1 MDLALQDKVALVT
14 GGSRGIG
21 RAIALA
27 LAQEGA
33 DVTFSYTSNEEAAQ
47 ATIGAIE
54 AAGGRASARR
64 FDVKD
69 PEACRA
75 EVDALVK
82 AKGSLHILV
91 NNAGVALDGLLM
103 RYKDVDLHR
112 SFETN
117 VFGPFYLAR
126 AASRAMMKA
135 KWGRIIMLGSVIGE
149 MGNVGQSAYAATK
162 AALDGLTRSLARELA
177 SRSITANVV
186 APGYIDTDMT
196 KALPD
201 EARARLVEMIPAGSV
216 GSPEDIAHTVA
227 FLASERARYITG
239 QVIEVNGGLHM

>member
-33 DVTFSYTSNEEAAQ
+33 DVTFSYTSNEEAAHTTV
-47 ATIGAIE
+47 AAIE
-54 AAGGRASARR
+54 AGGGRASARR

-69 PEACRA
+69 AEACRA

-82 AKGSLHILV
+82 AKGGLHILV
-91 NNAGVALDGLLM
+91 NNAGVAIDGLLM
-103 RYKDVDLHR
+103 RYKDDDLHR

-117 VFGPFYLAR
+117 VFGPFYLVR

-162 AALDGLTRSLARELA
+162 AAVDGLTRSVARELA
-177 SRSITANVV
+177 SRNITANVV

-196 KALPD
+196 KALPE